1 VAGIIQSL
9 TSLKKNLGK
18 AKARVLVFGTLSAM
32 ILVVLAGTV
41 FVLRLSY
48 SPVVRQYQAGIHR
61 TLQRVVSEFEGF
73 EGRTAFINMNRSS
86 PALGL
91 PLIHLPLDYLNYL
104 PGHIEELRPLA
115 ACSYPFNTQPGS
127 EMCAGILDSRKAGA
141 MAYIQ
146 GSFDLE
152 EELSVPAYSKSP
164 TTGHHFLLSIEA
176 KGVKQAFV
184 VTFDPLR
191 RADALS
197 KSTFSPAWSLTGFR
211 YLGEGQKSYVRE
223 PDIKGRVLLPDS
235 ASSHYRY
242 IFQAPI
248 QAFMA
253 DAVSDSKP
261 WPPSDLT
268 NVKISMKVVAPD
280 YSDTG
285 RAITDTANLAESP
298 RFTFSNMS
306 QYLASGEKLTFRAP
320 AAVRDAPV
328 EVESVESS
336 AQQHHHQLRMAL
348 EHVADALIRAVI
360 PSISTQRNFNF
371 DDGSAVELNGN
382 ASLILSGWRAAAQ
395 GTIAFAMLL
404 CTSLVIAGFIL
415 YRFLLEPLNNLRRN
429 TLYLRDKFQD
439 AENFRLPYTI
449 KNERDEVGVLWASI
463 LDLHK
468 SITSYGREALES
480 TKKQAEFLRALGH
493 EIKSPLQELTM
504 RHSNTEDPSFKSI
517 KRITHALK
525 ILSAT
530 QGEGS
535 TSPAMGPQEAISSYR
550 GTLTREDVSE
560 YLQNAADENPNV
572 IYDGSIRKLMV
583 SADGDMLE
591 AALTAILNN
600 ANDFR
605 AEGTRITITGYTDAQ
620 WVLISI
626 MNYGPHIKN
635 YPIEEVFE
643 YGVSSRSGD
652 GDHGGLGLYM
662 AKKNI
667 TNMGGDLVA
676 KNVEG
681 GVRLEIKLVRIRG

>member
-1 VAGIIQSL
+1 MARLIQSL

-18 AKARVLVFGTLSAM
+18 AKARVLVIGTLSTM
-32 ILVVLAGTV
+32 IFVVLAGTF

-48 SPVVRQYQAGIHR
+48 SPVVRQYQAGIQR

-86 PALGL
+86 PRTLGL

-115 ACSYPFNTQPGS
+115 ACSYPFKSQPGS

-141 MAYIQ
+141 MVYIQ

-152 EELSVPAYSKSP
+152 EDLSAPVYSKYP

-176 KGVKQAFV
+176 KGVKQNFV

-191 RADALS
+191 WTEASS
-197 KSTFSPAWSLTGFR
+197 KSTSTPAWSLTGFR
-211 YLGEGQKSYVRE
+211 FLGEGQKSYVRE
-223 PDIKGRVLLPDS
+223 PDIKGRVLLSDS

-253 DAVSDSKP
+253 DAVSDNKP

-285 RAITDTANLAESP
+285 QAITDTADLAESP

-306 QYLASGEKLTFRAP
+306 QYLASGEKLIFRAP
-320 AAVRDAPV
+320 EAVREDAV
-328 EVESVESS
+328 EVESAEAT
-336 AQQHHHQLRMAL
+336 AQQHRHHLRAAL

-360 PSISTQRNFNF
+360 PSISTQKSFNF
-371 DDGSAVELNGN
+371 VDGSAVELNGN
-382 ASLILSGWRAAAQ
+382 ASLILGGWRAAAQ

-404 CTSLVIAGFIL
+404 CTSLVIAGFVL
-415 YRFLLEPLNNLRRN
+415 YRFLLAPLNNVRRN

-439 AENFRLPYTI
+439 ADNFKLPFTI
-449 KNERDEVGVLWASI
+449 KNEKDEVGVLWASI

-504 RHSNTEDPSFKSI
+504 RHSTPEDPSFKSI

-530 QGEGS
+530 QGDGS
-535 TSPAMGPQEAISSYR
+535 TSHAMGPQEAISSYR
-550 GTLTREDVSE
+550 GTLTRENVSE
-560 YLQNAADENPNV
+560 YLQNAADENPHV
-572 IYDGSIRKLMV
+572 IYDGSIQNLMV

-605 AEGTRITITGYTDAQ
+605 AEGTRITITVYMDAQ

-635 YPIEEVFE
+635 HPIEEVFE
-643 YGVSSRSGD
+643 YGVSSRNGD
-652 GDHGGLGLYM
+652 GEHGGFGLYIS
-662 AKKNI
+662 KKNI

-676 KNVEG
+676 NNVKDESPQ
-681 GVRLEIKLVRIRG
+681 VS